1 MEIRNPKYN
10 SNGGIDCEI
19 NHPRFGWIEFTA
31 SENDVEAL
39 GRKVFAD
46 ALSMNPADYV
56 APPPPSAEELATVA
70 RRNRD
75 RLLAASDWTQV
86 ADAPVDQAA
95 WATYRQALR
104 DVPQQAGFP
113 DNITWPEVPA

>member
-1 MEIRNPKYN
+1 MRIRNPKYN
-10 SNGGIDCEI
+10 ASGSIDCEVE
-19 NHPRFGWIEFTA
+19 HPEFGWIDFTA
-31 SENDVEAL
+31 SENDVEPF
-39 GRKVFAD
+39 GRKVYAD
-46 ALSMNPADYV
+46 ALALGPADYV
-56 APPPPSAEELATVA
+56 PPPPPSAKDQAYSV

-75 RLLAASDWTQV
+75 RLLTASDWTQV

-113 DNITWPEVPA
+113 DNITWPEVP